1 MKKRLLSWLLVL
13 ALCLSLL
20 PAAALAE
27 DAPEQTDEPTIVEQ
41 TEGPAVQVQ
50 TESVQA
56 VNEVAT
62 QSYSIF
68 VRTLA
73 GKNMTFSVDLTD
85 TVLSLKEKVYKQEGI
100 PTDQQQLIFAGTQLE
115 NDKTLGDYN
124 IQKEATIHLVIRL
137 ASHTSHPICGKTHTD
152 IGDHTGECADVTWL
166 ALTQSSDGELYV
178 GGTAVYHYKS
188 EETAV
193 TAYDFYKLTEGSYY
207 LGGDITI
214 NAPIRIEG
222 SVNLCLNGYS
232 ITKTTD
238 TPYTNEYYNGVITIM
253 PGGSFSLCD
262 CKSGGIRV
270 SPTHSARR
278 YDRSA

>member
-41 TEGPAVQVQ
+41 TEAPVAQEQTEEPAVQVQ

-56 VNEVAT
+56 VNETAVQTA
-62 QSYSIF
+62 
-68 VRTLA
+68 A
-73 GKNMTFSVDLTD
+73 
-85 TVLSLKEKVYKQEGI
+85 
-100 PTDQQQLIFAGTQLE
+100 
-115 NDKTLGDYN
+115 
-124 IQKEATIHLVIRL
+124 H
-137 ASHTSHPICGKTHTD
+137 SHPICGAEHTN
-152 IGDHTGECADVTWL
+152 IGDHTADNCEKSVTWL
-166 ALTQSSDGELYV
+166 ALTQSSDGELYA

-262 CKSGGIRV
+262 CRGGGIRV